1 MTKPAPGEL
10 LLPAAPFT
18 LFRRPGPP
26 RARLSARRLKSVRAV
41 ANTRRI
47 ESWTGELLDG

>member
-18 LFRRPGPP
+18 LSRRPGSPP
-26 RARLSARRLKSVRAV
+26 HARLFARQLMSGALSR
-41 ANTRRI
+41 TPQP
-47 ESWTGELLDG
+47 WMGELLDG